1 MITVKVFAPLG
12 YDLDRSRFNTDLTV
26 KLDLTDA
33 TLAEVIDQMV
43 AQYGVKVK
51 DELLDEEGN
60 LDYIYGIFSDEARVA
75 DLDTRIQDGSEV
87 DIVMMMG
94 GSCSCGQ

>member
-12 YDLDRSRFNTDLTV
+12 YDLDRSRFNTYLTV

-33 TLAEVIDQMV
+33 TMADVIDQMA

-51 DELLDEEGN
+51 EELLDEEGN
-60 LDYIYGIFSDEARVA
+60 LDYVYGAFIDGIRVD
-75 DLDTRIQDGSEV
+75 DLASRIQDGAELH
-87 DIVMMMG
+87 IVMMMG
-94 GSCSCGQ
+94 GG